1 MRLIRLLIAIACI
14 LLGALVGALNVQPVV
29 VNLGFAG
36 IPANLG
42 IALIVAL
49 LLGALLGGLAVAAG
63 RMRPAGAPPP
73 PPAGRP

>member
-1 MRLIRLLIAIACI
+1 MRLIRLLIAVACI
-14 LLGALVGALNVQPVV
+14 LLGALLGALNVQPVI

-42 IALIVAL
+42 IALIIAL

-63 RMRPAGAPPP
+63 RLRPDDARAAPP
-73 PPAGRP
+73 ARRP

>member
-1 MRLIRLLIAIACI
+1 MRLVRLLIAVACI
-14 LLGALVGALNVQPVV
+14 LLGALVGALNVQPVI

-42 IALIVAL
+42 VALIVAL

-63 RMRPAGAPPP
+63 RTRPATGNDV
-73 PPAGRP
+73 PAARSR

>member
-1 MRLIRLLIAIACI
+1 MRLVRLLIAVACI

-63 RMRPAGAPPP
+63 RTRTAAGHGA
-73 PPAGRP
+73 ATTGSR

>member
-1 MRLIRLLIAIACI
+1 MRLIRLLIAVACV
-14 LLGALVGALNVQPVV
+14 LLGALLGALNVQPVV

-63 RMRPAGAPPP
+63 RLGTDGAGAAPPDT
-73 PPAGRP
+73 RH

>member
-1 MRLIRLLIAIACI
+1 MRLVRLLIAVACI

-63 RMRPAGAPPP
+63 RPRTAAGHGA
-73 PPAGRP
+73 ATTGSR